1 MKTILVVDDDKL
13 NLSAAR
19 KVLSGEYKVIPVVR
33 GTQVLSYLEN
43 EECDMILLDIS
54 MPEMDGF
61 ELLRKIRTM
70 ENGKDIPVIF
80 LTADNDTETETRCFK
95 EGAIDFIVKPFVPTV
110 MQSRIGRALEL
121 EELRR
126 GLADKLEKKTREVS
140 DIRSKSYQD
149 VLTGLWNRAYT
160 ENAVNEMISQEKKGA
175 LFMLDMDNFKAVN
188 DNYGHIAGDETL
200 KVFAG
205 TLKKFAGEGDILC
218 RIGGDEF
225 MIFVKGVTEKSEL
238 SSRAAD
244 IISDFQK
251 KFAALSFEIE
261 CSVSIGIAQTPEDG
275 LEFNKLY
282 NSADK
287 ALYYVKQ
294 NGKNAYHFFSDK
306 LQKEKS
312 RAGKIVDLKYINS
325 LMSRADDGQ
334 GAYFL
339 DIDSFHHVYN
349 FICRFVK
356 RNEKDV
362 QTVLFTVNEENQEI
376 DVTEMELI
384 LETLE
389 KAIYTSLRRSDV
401 STRYSSKQIVV
412 ILMDTDEVNG
422 SMVADRILDCFYK
435 MYSHQEVQIDYDI
448 ACISR

>member
-140 DIRSKSYQD
+140 DIKSKSYQD

>member
-412 ILMDTDEVNG
+412 ILMDTDEING